1 MARRKQAI
9 TQRDFSLGVLN
20 EDFLEGDDL
29 DAAGHTCVAVV
40 GPNGSIART
49 LRTGSGDRV
58 ANMRA
63 FAAEA
68 LKLLDEQ
75 LS

>member
-1 MARRKQAI
+1 MTQPLLDVEHLSMRFGGLLAVNDASFTAHDKQI
-9 TQRDFSLGVLN
+9 T
-20 EDFLEGDDL
+20 
-29 DAAGHTCVAVV
+29 AVI

-49 LRTGSGDRV
+49 LRTGSDDRV

-68 LKLLDEQ
+68 LKLLNEQ
-75 LS
+75 LN